1 MAGLYFILLQ
11 HLGILSP
18 RSNRLNLSC
27 CIMSVSFGVR
37 LILNVTHPLI
47 GHTDDSYITAA
58 HEEDEGEERDV
69 PSA

>member
-1 MAGLYFILLQ
+1 
-11 HLGILSP
+11 
-18 RSNRLNLSC
+18 
-27 CIMSVSFGVR
+27 MSVSFGVR